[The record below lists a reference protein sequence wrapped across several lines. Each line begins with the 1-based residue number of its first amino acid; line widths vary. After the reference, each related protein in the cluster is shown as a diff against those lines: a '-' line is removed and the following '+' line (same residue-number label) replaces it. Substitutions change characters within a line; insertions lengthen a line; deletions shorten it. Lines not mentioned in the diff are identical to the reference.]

1 LTMDARTIGEE
12 LLGAELVAGKE
23 FIEATGTF
31 WDSLERGAAIQRQHL
46 QHLLQDYG
54 TFWTTALSPPLNNA
68 PAALTRLLQARA
80 EHIADSMH
88 EVSQLVEKEY
98 LPLSKPWTDFIDVI
112 RTDWSQGKT

>member
-1 LTMDARTIGEE
+1 MDARTIGEE

-31 WDSLERGAAIQRQHL
+31 WDSLERGAAIHRQHL

-54 TFWTTALSPPLNNA
+54 TFWTTALSPPLSNTPEA
-68 PAALTRLLQARA
+68 MTRLLQARA
-80 EHIADSMH
+80 EHIADSLH
-88 EVSQLVEKEY
+88 EIGQVVEQEY

-112 RTDWSQGKT
+112 RTDWNQAKT